1 MDEFDIGDVARLD
14 VQWIADGVPSAATTV
29 LIVRDPSGN
38 VTTYSG
44 AQISNPALG
53 TYRATVG
60 PLATAGAWYFRFEA
74 SGAFI
79 AAEEDSFYVR
89 ASRVL

>member
-1 MDEFDIGDVARLD
+1 MDEFDIGDVARLE
-14 VQWIADGVPSAATTV
+14 VQWIADGVPIAATTV
-29 LIVRDPSGN
+29 LSVRDPSGN
-38 VTTYSG
+38 VSTYTG
-44 AQISNPALG
+44 GQISSPAVG

-60 PLATAGAWYFRFEA
+60 PLAAAGVWYFRFEA

-79 AAEEDSFYVR
+79 AAEESSFYVR